1 MANIVIY
8 DDDLQSI
15 STLRKLVEQCAPAHE
30 AYEIFSA
37 SSSNELEAMLN
48 SGMKIDILF
57 ADIIMPNGQPSG
69 IEVVQRLFPPESGTQ
84 VIFASGYLQQATEVY
99 AANHLYFLL
108 KPIDRQKLSDALSKA
123 FASLTRRTP
132 TMLRVKA
139 GHKDRLINISTIAY
153 LESSLHKVI
162 IHCRSNSFETYAKLD
177 ELQAQLPDSFTRC
190 HRSYVVN
197 LAFVSSLNEGELR
210 LHDGTTLPISRRR
223 AHQVQHDLLAYLSSH
238 A

>member
-1 MANIVIY
+1 
-8 DDDLQSI
+8 
-15 STLRKLVEQCAPAHE
+15 
-30 AYEIFSA
+30 
-37 SSSNELEAMLN
+37 
-48 SGMKIDILF
+48 
-57 ADIIMPNGQPSG
+57 
-69 IEVVQRLFPPESGTQ
+69 
-84 VIFASGYLQQATEVY
+84 
-99 AANHLYFLL
+99 
-108 KPIDRQKLSDALSKA
+108 
-123 FASLTRRTP
+123 
-132 TMLRVKA
+132 MLRVKA